1 MSSRE
6 IPLLKPSYQ
15 MSILDAI
22 EKDPE
27 GYKKMY
33 TGEKPWMDEEESCQG
48 GSGISVPEDI
58 GLVLDPGQTLAWNAK
73 ALHQALIH
81 LTQTQASNPFL
92 WGRLCH
98 FECWDWMLSRRW
110 PENDKKKTT
119 QKHIQE
125 AFFMYKRGSR
135 YLTRNA
141 LSKLWWIAHYTH
153 VRGGEYEHTE
163 ILTDMPEIMERS
175 YGRCKEVVRPIV
187 RFFAA
192 KKSAITDKEQ
202 TRNFR
207 NRFARPVLKALNRHG
222 AVSLLSNESAGAI
235 KDFLE
240 AEHRR
245 VEERLREQEKA
256 PAQT

>member
-15 MSILDAI
+15 MDTLRAI
-22 EKDPE
+22 EKSPE
-27 GYKKMY
+27 EYKEKY
-33 TGEKPWMDEEESCQG
+33 KGEKPWMDEEESCQG
-48 GSGISVPEDI
+48 GSGISVPEDF
-58 GLVLDPGQTLAWNAK
+58 GSFMDPKQSLAWNAK
-73 ALHQALIH
+73 ALHQALIG
-81 LTQTQASNPFL
+81 LNPTQASNPYL

-98 FECWDWMLSRRW
+98 FECWNWMLSRRW
-110 PENDKKKTT
+110 PENEQKKTT
-119 QKHIQE
+119 YKHIQE

-141 LSKLWWIAHYTH
+141 LSKLWWIGHYTH

-163 ILTDMPEIMERS
+163 ILTDMPEILERS
-175 YGRCKEVVRPIV
+175 FGRSEEVVRAIV
-187 RFFAA
+187 GFFAA

-240 AEHRR
+240 AEHQRIA
-245 VEERLREQEKA
+245 ESLRETEA
-256 PAQT
+256 AA